1 MSYVDI
7 SVAQMQDFMD
17 ALGFRELSVE
27 EQCSKYPSGAIRVV
41 KESVHP
47 SFG

>member
-27 EQCSKYPSGAIRVV
+27 EHLVTSCATLSC
-41 KESVHP
+41 
-47 SFG
+47 